1 MSLEAALDRNTAAI
15 EKQTALM
22 EKLAGG
28 KAAATTTAPAAS
40 TPAKTAAKP
49 AAAKAPTTDDL
60 RFAAGNY
67 LGVTDPAEREARKAN
82 VKSMIDHFGVGK
94 VTEIPAEN
102 IAEAIGYFKTLT
114 EGGTPDFMNEAAA
127 EDDMV

>member
-22 EKLAGG
+22 EKLASG
-28 KAAATTTAPAAS
+28 KAATTAAAV
-40 TPAKTAAKP
+40 TPAKTQAKP
-49 AAAKAPTTDDL
+49 AAAKAPTIDDL
-60 RFAAGNY
+60 RSAAGTY

-94 VTEIPAEN
+94 VTEIPADN

-114 EGGTPDFMNEAAA
+114 EGGTPDFMNESAA